1 LRLLL
6 PAVPVLGLAL
16 IAAVPLAHA
25 QNNYEIQV
33 YGAETV
39 APRATML
46 ELHSNFT
53 ADGQRNV
60 VDGVEPTNHAEH
72 ETIEITQG
80 IWGDLQS
87 YKARVEEWPG
97 YPFAR
102 R

>member
-1 LRLLL
+1 MRPLL
-6 PAVPVLGLAL
+6 PAIRVLGLAL
-16 IAAVPLAHA
+16 IAAVPLANA

-39 APRATML
+39 APRTTML

-72 ETIEITQG
+72 EIIEITQG

-87 YKARVEEWPG
+87 CHARVEE
-97 YPFAR
+97 
-102 R
+102 